1 MRPLAIMTD
10 LVRPTQHRAASR
22 AQAAAFAELDERDR
36 PTVQPALPSSAT
48 PRRCSCTHPLGQAG
62 LRAVLAAS
70 VALSAM
76 LIPSDGARAQALPP
90 AILGGIPAAPG
101 APVPP
106 PAGSSPAAAETA
118 PAGVPASEAP
128 RTAAAPAD
136 PEPSVPEKVLLEQAT
151 YWRNQSQPARA
162 IQSLNRILTL
172 NPSAGALSL
181 LAKAQ
186 IDAGQTGEAR
196 QTLERLRAAYPQ
208 DARVA
213 EIEHDLKVGQP
224 DPAKLEEARSLA
236 QQGRSTLAVQAYQQ
250 AFNGATPP
258 TRYAS
263 EYYQTLGGTSAGFE
277 PAREGLGQIVA
288 VNPRDP
294 RAQLAYARL
303 LSYQEATRDE
313 AIERLTRLAGN
324 ASTGEEADRALK
336 QALLW
341 LPDTADSQKAVEAY
355 AARHP
360 NDAQIA
366 EKLGL
371 IRNPPQSPVEV
382 GGQARTTGFE
392 KLEKK
397 LYVEAE
403 QDFSKA
409 LSVNA
414 EDADATAGMGFLRL
428 KQGRFEEGR
437 RLLKQALELGPTD
450 AEGIQSALKSTE
462 PVSGGKGVDEAQLR
476 EIRAQYAQVSRLTRR
491 GRYAEAEALLR
502 RLGGSDPDWGY
513 YLQMGAIQALSGK
526 AREAEATYR
535 QALAKKPGN
544 AAATIGLAGVLLRQ
558 GREREAEALY
568 VKVGDTRALGRM
580 RAERLRSQAR
590 GVADPVAQAGLYRAA
605 VQADPTNPWLRL
617 ELARALLRQGRGSDA
632 RTVMASVGTDG
643 QDPQGPEAAFY
654 FAVEI
659 KDLDQAAAFAARV
672 PAGKR
677 TPQMV
682 ALQQRVAVRAEVA
695 QAAREMNRQ
704 AFKTRML
711 GLAAAPDPT
720 GARVLEISQTLVGL
734 DDRSAAADAVA
745 TALATTPA
753 PSLQQRLAYANA
765 LAGADRQYDAVKLLD
780 GIDAATLPR
789 DERKAVSATVNGVTA
804 AAADRLRLDGR
815 YADALVQLSR
825 RLEAD
830 PDSPALNMALA
841 RLYVSR
847 MELGR
852 AVAITQEL
860 LARDPADMDV
870 RRAAVSA
877 LIAVGDLPRADAVAQ
892 EGVQGAPGDA
902 RAHMISALV
911 AQALDDRARVM
922 QDLRTARALSRSDGD
937 VRAVAALED
946 APAGAA
952 SVVPQGA
959 RWTSGRDSFR
969 PGPLAEGA
977 SGRVPDIL
985 GEIGDAQRD
994 SLARRLDRDIADLQD
1009 EVAPQMR
1016 VGLGFLG
1023 RSGEG
1028 GLSRLSAITAP
1039 IDASFSPGGV
1049 GRLRVQVTPTA
1060 IDGNTPRGDRL
1071 QRFGTNPAQAALGL
1085 PNGIAAAQAQEGVG
1099 LNLAYSYRSFTV
1111 DVGTTPIGFV
1121 KTNVVGGVEA
1131 APLLTPELRLRMI
1144 AERRAILNSA
1154 LSYGG
1159 ARDPATGATWGG
1171 VVRNRGYAQM
1181 EWAPGRWF
1189 VYAGAGGGVVT
1200 GERVR
1205 DNRFVE
1211 AAIGAS
1217 YGLYIDGPQE
1227 LRVGLSVP
1235 YFDYAQNQNA
1245 FTFGSGG
1252 YFSPQNY
1259 VALQVPVSWRDQP
1272 LPDLSYTLSGSIG
1285 YQSFAQRSAAVFPND
1300 RGLQALLS
1308 ASDAG
1313 IPAIIPGKRGTGL
1326 SYAASAEF
1334 EYRLSQAFRVG
1345 GRAAFQHAGD
1355 YSEGS
1360 AVVFGRYLFETIQ

>member
-1 MRPLAIMTD
+1 M
-10 LVRPTQHRAASR
+10 
-22 AQAAAFAELDERDR
+22 
-36 PTVQPALPSSAT
+36 
-48 PRRCSCTHPLGQAG
+48 
-62 LRAVLAAS
+62 LAAS

-76 LIPSDGARAQALPP
+76 LVPSAGARAQALPA
-90 AILGGIPAAPG
+90 AILGGIPAAPDRRFLRRRQ
-101 APVPP
+101 PP
-106 PAGSSPAAAETA
+106 RGGRDRTGRGSGP
-118 PAGVPASEAP
+118 P
-128 RTAAAPAD
+128 RGTGEPLRPPAD
-136 PEPSVPEKVLLEQAT
+136 PGAPSVPEKVLLEQAT

-196 QTLERLRAAYPQ
+196 QTLERLRTAYPQ

-341 LPDTADSQKAVEAY
+341 LPDTADSQKVVEAY

-476 EIRAQYAQVSRLTRR
+476 EIRAHYAQVSRLTRR

-526 AREAEATYR
+526 TREAEATYR

-632 RTVMASVGTDG
+632 RTVMAPVGTDG

-654 FAVEI
+654 FAIEV

-734 DDRSAAADAVA
+734 DDRAPPPP
-745 TALATTPA
+745 TPW
-753 PSLQQRLAYANA
+753 R
-765 LAGADRQYDAVKLLD
+765 
-780 GIDAATLPR
+780 PR
-789 DERKAVSATVNGVTA
+789 
-804 AAADRLRLDGR
+804 
-815 YADALVQLSR
+815 SR
-825 RLEAD
+825 RRPPRRCSSA
-830 PDSPALNMALA
+830 SPTPT
-841 RLYVSR
+841 RW
-847 MELGR
+847 
-852 AVAITQEL
+852 
-860 LARDPADMDV
+860 
-870 RRAAVSA
+870 
-877 LIAVGDLPRADAVAQ
+877 
-892 EGVQGAPGDA
+892 PG
-902 RAHMISALV
+902 
-911 AQALDDRARVM
+911 
-922 QDLRTARALSRSDGD
+922 RTASTM
-937 VRAVAALED
+937 
-946 APAGAA
+946 P
-952 SVVPQGA
+952 
-959 RWTSGRDSFR
+959 
-969 PGPLAEGA
+969 
-977 SGRVPDIL
+977 
-985 GEIGDAQRD
+985 
-994 SLARRLDRDIADLQD
+994 
-1009 EVAPQMR
+1009 
-1016 VGLGFLG
+1016 
-1023 RSGEG
+1023 
-1028 GLSRLSAITAP
+1028 
-1039 IDASFSPGGV
+1039 
-1049 GRLRVQVTPTA
+1049 
-1060 IDGNTPRGDRL
+1060 
-1071 QRFGTNPAQAALGL
+1071 
-1085 PNGIAAAQAQEGVG
+1085 
-1099 LNLAYSYRSFTV
+1099 
-1111 DVGTTPIGFV
+1111 
-1121 KTNVVGGVEA
+1121 
-1131 APLLTPELRLRMI
+1131 
-1144 AERRAILNSA
+1144 
-1154 LSYGG
+1154 
-1159 ARDPATGATWGG
+1159 
-1171 VVRNRGYAQM
+1171 
-1181 EWAPGRWF
+1181 
-1189 VYAGAGGGVVT
+1189 
-1200 GERVR
+1200 
-1205 DNRFVE
+1205 
-1211 AAIGAS
+1211 
-1217 YGLYIDGPQE
+1217 
-1227 LRVGLSVP
+1227 
-1235 YFDYAQNQNA
+1235 
-1245 FTFGSGG
+1245 
-1252 YFSPQNY
+1252 
-1259 VALQVPVSWRDQP
+1259 
-1272 LPDLSYTLSGSIG
+1272 
-1285 YQSFAQRSAAVFPND
+1285 
-1300 RGLQALLS
+1300 
-1308 ASDAG
+1308 
-1313 IPAIIPGKRGTGL
+1313 
-1326 SYAASAEF
+1326 
-1334 EYRLSQAFRVG
+1334 
-1345 GRAAFQHAGD
+1345 
-1355 YSEGS
+1355 
-1360 AVVFGRYLFETIQ
+1360 